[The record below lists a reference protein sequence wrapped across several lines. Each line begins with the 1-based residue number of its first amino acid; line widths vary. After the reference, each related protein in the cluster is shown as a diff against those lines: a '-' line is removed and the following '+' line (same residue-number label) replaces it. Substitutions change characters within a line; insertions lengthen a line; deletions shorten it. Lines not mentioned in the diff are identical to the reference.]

1 MRYCLKLGVGGGA
14 KARRFEAIYRDY
26 FSLQVRNEKL
36 KNMRSIGSYYYY
48 NPVHCRNG
56 GFDAALE
63 FSDGYDIF
71 EVKYYSQA
79 MILNEIHHEAQQVAA
94 IKEPNVRHLG
104 FIAIHGFVVREVPYL
119 YLDENDIL

>member
-1 MRYCLKLGVGGGA
+1 MRCCLKLGVGGGA

-36 KNMRSIGSYYYY
+36 KNMRNIGSYYYY
-48 NPVHCRNG
+48 DPVHCRNG

-71 EVKYYSQA
+71 EVKYYRQYRIILSADTASEVRQLLSQNA
-79 MILNEIHHEAQQVAA
+79 
-94 IKEPNVRHLG
+94 R
-104 FIAIHGFVVREVPYL
+104 
-119 YLDENDIL
+119 

>member
-36 KNMRSIGSYYYY
+36 KNMRNIGSYYYY
-48 NPVHCRNG
+48 DPVHCRNG

-71 EVKYYSQA
+71 EVKYYRQYRIILSANTASEVRQLLSQKA
-79 MILNEIHHEAQQVAA
+79 
-94 IKEPNVRHLG
+94 R
-104 FIAIHGFVVREVPYL
+104 
-119 YLDENDIL
+119 

>member
-1 MRYCLKLGVGGGA
+1 MR
-14 KARRFEAIYRDY
+14 
-26 FSLQVRNEKL
+26 N
-36 KNMRSIGSYYYY
+36 IGSYYCYD
-48 NPVHCRNG
+48 PVHCRNG

-79 MILNEIHHEAQQVAA
+79 MTLNEIHHEAQQVAA
-94 IKEPNVRHLG
+94 IKSRTSASR

>member
-14 KARRFEAIYRDY
+14 KTRRFEAIYRDY

-36 KNMRSIGSYYYY
+36 KNMRNIGSYYYY
-48 NPVHCRNG
+48 DPVHCRNG

-71 EVKYYSQA
+71 EVKYYRQYRIILSANTASEVRQLLSQNA
-79 MILNEIHHEAQQVAA
+79 
-94 IKEPNVRHLG
+94 R
-104 FIAIHGFVVREVPYL
+104 
-119 YLDENDIL
+119 